1 MALSAGEWKL
11 PGPLLTEP
19 AAIFMTIMVVLLV
32 APLIS
37 EFARLP
43 GIVGLILGGILV
55 GEHGFNL
62 LATNETIELFAT
74 VGLIYLMFNAG
85 LEIDLQ
91 QLRRFRYRAIVF
103 AAISYI
109 LPQLAG
115 IGIGR
120 LAGIG
125 FAGAVLLGASFA
137 SQTLVAQPLLSRLGI
152 VRNQAVAITIGATV
166 FTDIAALLVLA
177 VVAGSSSG
185 SSGVGFLLQISA
197 LSVIYAVVIL
207 FGVPRLGRLFFRR
220 FEGNVV
226 EFQFVL
232 AVLFVAAVAAEA
244 IGMHPIVG
252 AFLAGLA
259 INETLS
265 KNARVV
271 GHLHFVGTSFFVP
284 LFLVTIGMRID
295 PLAVLADQ
303 PTWMLGLGL
312 AAGAY
317 TTKLAAAW
325 VTARIYGYSRPEW
338 MVMWGL
344 SQAQAAATL
353 ATILVGTN
361 AGVLPAYV
369 LDAGILMILLTS
381 VTSPYLVD
389 RFGSKLKVEIP
400 EEQKEP
406 TFERIMVPLVS
417 EQPPSELI
425 KLAAALVKAV
435 EGTLLLL
442 NLAESESDLE
452 ARQPVADLAAL
463 EETNVEVESLR
474 RIAEPLEEGLMHEL
488 TESDVSLLLLPW
500 NPDERTGRDV
510 FDPLVSAVIW
520 ETSAPVLAV
529 RLATPLNAVERLV
542 VALGS
547 TTVGVKLDEKSVDV
561 VKDMARTL
569 ELPLLVLASRSYQD
583 QLERMKSGWSEDLQV
598 ETKLLSD
605 EIQDAILAELASGDL
620 VILTSMGS
628 EARFRD
634 ARNHVP
640 GYLLAGYEGSIAV
653 VHVP

>member
-1 MALSAGEWKL
+1 
-11 PGPLLTEP
+11 
-19 AAIFMTIMVVLLV
+19 
-32 APLIS
+32 
-37 EFARLP
+37 
-43 GIVGLILGGILV
+43 
-55 GEHGFNL
+55 
-62 LATNETIELFAT
+62 
-74 VGLIYLMFNAG
+74 
-85 LEIDLQ
+85 
-91 QLRRFRYRAIVF
+91 
-103 AAISYI
+103 
-109 LPQLAG
+109 
-115 IGIGR
+115 
-120 LAGIG
+120 
-125 FAGAVLLGASFA
+125 
-137 SQTLVAQPLLSRLGI
+137 
-152 VRNQAVAITIGATV
+152 VAITIGATV
-166 FTDIAALLVLA
+166 FTDIASLLVLA

-220 FEGNVV
+220 FEGNIV

-295 PLAVLADQ
+295 PFAVLADRT
-303 PTWMLGLGL
+303 TWMLGLGL
-312 AAGAY
+312 AAAAY

-325 VTARIYGYSRPEW
+325 VTGRIYGYSRAEW

-361 AGVLPAYV
+361 AGVLPNYV

-389 RFGSKLKVEIP
+389 RFGSKLKVDTP

-406 TFERIMVPLVS
+406 TFERIMVPLVH
-417 EQPPSELI
+417 EEPPTELI
-425 KLAAALVKAV
+425 KLAAALVKAAD
-435 EGTLLLL
+435 GSLLLV
-442 NLAESESDLE
+442 NLAENESDLE

-488 TESDVSLLLLPW
+488 TESNVSLLLLPW
-500 NPDERTGRDV
+500 DPDERTGSDV

-520 ETSAPVLAV
+520 ETTVPVMAV
-529 RLATPLNAVERLV
+529 KLATPLNAVERLV

-547 TTVGVKLDEKSVDV
+547 VTVGVKLDEKSVDV
-561 VKDMARTL
+561 AKDIARTL

-583 QLERMKSGWSEDLQV
+583 HVERMKSGWSDDLQV
-598 ETKLLSD
+598 ETELLKGDVQD
-605 EIQDAILAELASGDL
+605 EILAALASGDL
-620 VILTSMGS
+620 VILPSMGS

-640 GYLLAGYEGSIAV
+640 GYLLENYDGSIAV
-653 VHVP
+653 MHVP